1 MTILTCRPPHH
12 AHTRAIEEE
21 AERKLFHCEVDERA
35 KSKAWILN
43 SLVELAN
50 RCMQTTPVMDRVTG
64 TSLLVVGPDGKEY
77 MAMAQY
83 SPRDALR
90 ALELLGRE
98 RGMFIEGRIPKGE
111 NDDLK
116 DMSREELETII
127 YGKTLVEIEAERRA
141 QALPAPKGGQA

>member
-1 MTILTCRPPHH
+1 
-12 AHTRAIEEE
+12 
-21 AERKLFHCEVDERA
+21 
-35 KSKAWILN
+35 
-43 SLVELAN
+43 
-50 RCMQTTPVMDRVTG
+50 MQTTPITDRITG
-64 TSLLVVGPDGKEY
+64 NPILVVGSDGVERQ
-77 MAMAQY
+77 AVAQY

-116 DMSREELETII
+116 DMSREELEKII

-141 QALPAPKGGQA
+141 EAKALPVPKGGQA